1 MHKELLISNE
11 CFTSVGNKKRINFN
25 TLKDFYLDSLI
36 SGDSKRNKR
45 VLIKSKP
52 RLAEKRTHRHTAD
65 HTLGTTSAVQLH

>member
-1 MHKELLISNE
+1 MHKELFISNE

-52 RLAEKRTHRHTAD
+52 RLAEKRTHRPHSGHNLSSTV
-65 HTLGTTSAVQLH
+65 TLN